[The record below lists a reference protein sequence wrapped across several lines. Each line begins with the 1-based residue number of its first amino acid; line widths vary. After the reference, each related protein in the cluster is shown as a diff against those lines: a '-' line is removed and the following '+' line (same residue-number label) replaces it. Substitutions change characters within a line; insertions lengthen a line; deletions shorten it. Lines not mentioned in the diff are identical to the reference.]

1 MAELVEIILLK
12 GIVENGAV
20 WPKGSKLSISAKRAQ
35 QLIESGEAKAVKM
48 PASIDANPKKDL
60 K

>member
-1 MAELVEIILLK
+1 MAQLVEITLLK

-20 WPKGSKLSISAKRAQ
+20 WPRGSKLSISVKRAQ
-35 QLIESGEAKAVKM
+35 QLINSGDAEAVKA
-48 PASIDANPKKDL
+48 PASIDSPKKDL

>member
-1 MAELVEIILLK
+1 MAQLVEVTLLK

-20 WPKGSKLSISAKRAQ
+20 WPKGSKLSVSAKRAQ
-35 QLIESGEAKAVKM
+35 QLIDSGEAEAVKT
-48 PASIDANPKKDL
+48 PASIDSPKKDL